1 MRLIIQIP
9 CYNEEDT
16 IGGVIAEIPRYID
29 GVDEVLV
36 LVVDDGSHD
45 HTAAVARTAGADA
58 VARHAHNRG
67 LAAAFRTG
75 LDAAL
80 RLGADII
87 VNTDGDGQYA
97 GAEIPR
103 LIAPILA
110 GQADL
115 VVGDRDPTSAAHFSP
130 VKRRLQGLGSWAVRQ
145 LSTTQVP
152 DAPSGFRAF
161 SRDAA
166 LRLNIVTTYSYTLET
181 LIQAGTQRLAVESVP
196 ISARATPRR
205 SRLAHS
211 TSDYVLRSLM
221 TMGRAYAMYQ
231 PVRVFLLTSLVIFL
245 PGLLGFLRFFWYYLH
260 GESGGHVQSLIF
272 SAVLLIIGFQVG
284 VLGLVADL
292 IAANRRLVEET
303 LYRVR
308 RLDTSA
314 GPGDDAEIRHSTL
327 QSEDLRRKTHA

>member
-1 MRLIIQIP
+1 MRLVVQIP
-9 CYNEEDT
+9 CYNEESSLAS
-16 IGGVIAEIPRYID
+16 VIAEIPRFLD

-36 LVVDDGSHD
+36 LVVDDGSSD
-45 HTAAVARTAGADA
+45 QTAQAALAAGADA
-58 VARHAHNRG
+58 VARHVRNRG

-97 GAEIPR
+97 GAEIPS

-110 GQADL
+110 GRADL
-115 VVGDRDPTSAAHFSP
+115 VVGDRDPTSAAHCSP
-130 VKRRLQGLGSWAVRQ
+130 SKRRLQGLGSWVVRQ
-145 LSTTQVP
+145 LSGTAVP

-166 LRLNIVTTYSYTLET
+166 LRLNIVTSYSYTLET
-181 LIQAGTQRLAVESVP
+181 LIQAGTQRLAVGSVP
-196 ISARATPRR
+196 ISARPTGRR
-205 SRLAHS
+205 SRLARS
-211 TSDYVLRSLM
+211 TFDYVLRSLI
-221 TMGRAYAMYQ
+221 TLGRAYAMYQ
-231 PVRVFLLTSLVIFL
+231 PVRVFLLASLAIFV
-245 PGLLGFLRFFWYYLH
+245 PGLLGFLRFFWYYLQ
-260 GESGGHVQSLIF
+260 GTGTGHIQSLIF
-272 SAVLLIIGFQVG
+272 SAVLMIIGFQVG

-308 RLDTSA
+308 RLETAPPAASEGTSNSDILT
-314 GPGDDAEIRHSTL
+314 G
-327 QSEDLRRKTHA
+327 RRSSHV

>member
-1 MRLIIQIP
+1 MRLVVQIP
-9 CYNEEDT
+9 CFNEEDHLPR
-16 IGGVIAEIPRYID
+16 VIAEIPRYIA

-36 LVVDDGSHD
+36 LVVDDGSRD
-45 HTAAVARTAGADA
+45 RTAAAAREAGADA
-58 VARHAHNRG
+58 VARHARNRG

-80 RLGADII
+80 RLGADVI

-115 VVGDRDPTSAAHFSP
+115 VVGDRAPGSAAHFSLS
-130 VKRRLQGLGSWAVRQ
+130 KRRLQGLGSWVVRQ
-145 LSTTQVP
+145 LSNTEVP

-181 LIQAGTQRLAVESVP
+181 LIQAGTQRLAVSSVP
-196 ISARATPRR
+196 ITARATGRR
-205 SRLAHS
+205 SRLARS
-211 TSDYVLRSLM
+211 MFDYVLRSLI

-231 PVRVFLLTSLVIFL
+231 PVRVFVLTSLVILL
-245 PGLLGFLRFFWYYLH
+245 PGLLGFLRFFWYYLQ

-292 IAANRRLVEET
+292 IAANRRLTEET

-308 RLDTSA
+308 RLETTRPAIGATADDRDTLE
-314 GPGDDAEIRHSTL
+314 GRST
-327 QSEDLRRKTHA
+327 THV